1 MYRNLLIRW
10 IMTYQVNSNIW
21 HFKQLGSGV
30 LLYSAYMG
38 TGDIFLGV
46 ALRWSSNN
54 PWDMY
59 FLLLQSGRVKHT
71 PQDCI
76 NEFIIQSLNP
86 SIIGSCNNKISVP
99 LRTLQASALCSSH
112 HLSEPLTKELFHK
125 SLPPVQLQLLG
136 KTLKVKIIYNWISY
150 YFVKPNTS

>member
-1 MYRNLLIRW
+1 MYRNVLIRW

-30 LLYSAYMG
+30 LLYSVYMG

-59 FLLLQSGRVKHT
+59 FLLLQSGQVKHT

-86 SIIGSCNNKISVP
+86 SIGSCNKQNHCTIEDFTGICLLPFTPSFRAINKGAFP
-99 LRTLQASALCSSH
+99 
-112 HLSEPLTKELFHK
+112 
-125 SLPPVQLQLLG
+125 
-136 KTLKVKIIYNWISY
+136 
-150 YFVKPNTS
+150 